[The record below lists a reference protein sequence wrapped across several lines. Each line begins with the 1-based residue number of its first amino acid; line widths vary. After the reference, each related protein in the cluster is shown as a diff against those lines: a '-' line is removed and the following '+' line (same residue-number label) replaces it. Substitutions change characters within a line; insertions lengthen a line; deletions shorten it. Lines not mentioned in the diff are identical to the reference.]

1 MFSYFIILFYIL
13 CIFTLAIIFRKFAPH
28 QKELLRKIIHIGI
41 GPLIPIV
48 QYLKISQI
56 TALVITGFM
65 SFLILLNYKYKI
77 FPIIED
83 VNRKSY
89 GTFFYC
95 FSLFIL
101 ILFFWNKDPLSLTTG
116 FLIMTFGDGLAGLIG
131 KNFPSKTWSFFKQ
144 KKSLL
149 GTITMFTVSSLIL
162 ISTSYLGGYAF
173 NLNIINIAILVT
185 LLEQISMAG
194 IDNITVPIFSSLAFH
209 LVITRIIN

>member
-1 MFSYFIILFYIL
+1 MIKFTIILLYLFF
-13 CIFTLAIIFRKFAPH
+13 IFLISFVFKRFNEDSREIF
-28 QKELLRKIIHIGI
+28 RKIIHIGI

-56 TALVITGFM
+56 TALVVTGFM

-95 FSLFIL
+95 LSLFIL
-101 ILFFWNKDPLSLTTG
+101 ILFFWNKDPLSLTSG

-131 KNFPSKTWSFFKQ
+131 KNFQSKTWSFFKQ
-144 KKSLL
+144 QKSLL
-149 GTITMFTVSSLIL
+149 GTITMFIVSSSIL
-162 ISTSYLGGYAF
+162 ISMSYLGGYAF
-173 NLNIINIAILVT
+173 NWNIINIAILVT